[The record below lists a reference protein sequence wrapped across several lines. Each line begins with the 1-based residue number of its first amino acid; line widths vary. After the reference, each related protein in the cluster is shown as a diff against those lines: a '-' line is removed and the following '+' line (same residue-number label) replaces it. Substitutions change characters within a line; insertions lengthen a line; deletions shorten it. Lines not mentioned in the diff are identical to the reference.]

1 MDNEQDPNYI
11 FALGD
16 QIKTDT
22 QAIDYIRDLINKSA
36 PSWGPEPDLAEPD
49 EIKAL
54 VRLVGDICVILC
66 YVRKDKD
73 SYMDDDEAVGLVRSL
88 LRDPIS

>member
-1 MDNEQDPNYI
+1 MTTKPKFTLKMDNEMDPNYI
-11 FALGD
+11 FTLDD

-66 YVRKDKD
+66 YVRRT
-73 SYMDDDEAVGLVRSL
+73 RSL
-88 LRDPIS
+88 LRDPSS

>member
-11 FALGD
+11 FTLGD

-49 EIKAL
+49 EVKAL
-54 VRLVGDICVILC
+54 VRLVGDICVILG
-66 YVRKDKD
+66 YVRKDED
-73 SYMDDDEAVGLVRSL
+73 SCMEEEEAESLVRFL